1 MASVN
6 QTTFLPTLVARVED
20 RIEQLEQTG
29 EGGSRIQVDLLLIL
43 AMAKELDAY
52 LNGDL
57 EPEESLEPVEQAL
70 VIMTQVMEE
79 ARQEYLELFSEKA
92 EGGTTWH

>member
-1 MASVN
+1 MASVS
-6 QTTFLPTLVARVED
+6 QTTFLPTLIARVED
-20 RIEQLEQTG
+20 RIQQLEQTN
-29 EGGSRIQVDLLLIL
+29 EGGSRIQVDMLMIL

-79 ARQEYLELFSEKA
+79 ARQEYLELFA
-92 EGGTTWH
+92 ESKEESTWH

>member
-6 QTTFLPTLVARVED
+6 HVTFLPSLIARVED
-20 RIEQLEQTG
+20 RVEQLEQTN
-29 EGGSRIQVDLLLIL
+29 EGGSRIQVDMLLIL

-52 LNGDL
+52 LNGDI

-79 ARQEYLELFSEKA
+79 ARQEYLELFA
-92 EGGTTWH
+92 ESKEESTWH

>member
-1 MASVN
+1 MALGKGSVERC
-6 QTTFLPTLVARVED
+6 QKTFFVAGQR
-20 RIEQLEQTG
+20 
-29 EGGSRIQVDLLLIL
+29 S
-43 AMAKELDAY
+43 KELDVY

-79 ARQEYLELFSEKA
+79 ARQEYLELFA
-92 EGGTTWH
+92 ESKEDTTWH